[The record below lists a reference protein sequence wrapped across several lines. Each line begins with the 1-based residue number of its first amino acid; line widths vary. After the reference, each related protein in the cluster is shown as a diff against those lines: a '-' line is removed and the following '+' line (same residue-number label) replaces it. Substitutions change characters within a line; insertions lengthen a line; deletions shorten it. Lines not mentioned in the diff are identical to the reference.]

1 MRCVPPY
8 SNISKK
14 SLWCLYE
21 KREIVAYQNQKV
33 LLNER
38 SELLRKSRHANKFL
52 LKKNTDNDFRYL
64 AVVSS
69 REKLIV
75 FVAMYYFII
84 SFKSKVKSKLLLPDV
99 CIYIYIYMLNKMWKI
114 HKSSIRSAMKCINS
128 WESNV
133 LFLFLFLPWFFIIL
147 LGVCW

>member
-99 CIYIYIYMLNKMWKI
+99 YIYTYIYIYIYI
-114 HKSSIRSAMKCINS
+114 YICSIKCEKYIKALSDQQWSA
-128 WESNV
+128 
-133 LFLFLFLPWFFIIL
+133 
-147 LGVCW
+147 